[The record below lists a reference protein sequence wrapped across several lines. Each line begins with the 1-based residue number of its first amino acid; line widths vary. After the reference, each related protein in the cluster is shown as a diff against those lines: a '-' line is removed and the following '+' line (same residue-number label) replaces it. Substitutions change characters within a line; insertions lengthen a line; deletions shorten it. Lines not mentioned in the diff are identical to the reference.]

1 VKHETLL
8 TPFSREFREASKTFN
23 NLRRLSASIFERI
36 HINSSLRIQKKQT
49 AGIEIWE
56 HYALKNLMSEFM
68 KTVGEL
74 NVNKGKL

>member
-1 VKHETLL
+1 MLQFLKESIL
-8 TPFSREFREASKTFN
+8 T
-23 NLRRLSASIFERI
+23 
-36 HINSSLRIQKKQT
+36 INSSLRIQKKQT